1 MALFSDVDVGIVL
14 LLLDADQAL
23 CALLLMPSNL
33 FSSDAVTGAIDA
45 ALATYDCDSCESCI
59 R

>member
-23 CALLLMPSNL
+23 CALLLMHGRQVAL
-33 FSSDAVTGAIDA
+33 DVGWVCGELAATAVQSAF
-45 ALATYDCDSCESCI
+45 
-59 R
+59 